1 MKQTRNIGGCTIAYN
16 KIHKQKLILSLGM
29 LGIIND
35 FAEFVPFGSNTN
47 VITDAVS
54 DFRSKNKFESAMI
67 NLYMITSHYC
77 HFSWYFINH

>member
-1 MKQTRNIGGCTIAYN
+1 MKQTRNIGGYTIAYN